1 MFKKIF
7 IIIAVL
13 LIAAKSNPFNW
24 LPVSDLSG
32 ESKEIIYSSLPRLGL
47 YAGASDDRANYTV
60 VAIRNVFYMDFEG
73 SSVYKYTADLLL
85 YDFLFEEKKVKYIQY
100 IHSFF

>member
-7 IIIAVL
+7 VIIAVL
-13 LIAAKSNPFNW
+13 LIAAAAKSNPFNW

-47 YAGASDDRANYTV
+47 YAGASDDRANYTLL
-60 VAIRNVFYMDFEG
+60 AIRDVFYLDFEG
-73 SSVYKYTADLLL
+73 SSVYRYTADLLL
-85 YDFLFEEKKVKYIQY
+85 YDFLFEETKVK
-100 IHSFF
+100 